1 MNEDKDPSYKELI
14 MQQLLGSSLSLLGGP
29 VRVKE
34 FLGGLSSWAGTSKD
48 ELVGMVCKEI
58 GQATA
63 NTLKEPLDQIMSS
76 RKLKITVELVTR
88 EDQQQKSS

>member
-1 MNEDKDPSYKELI
+1 MNEDKDPSYRELI
-14 MQQLLGSSLSLLGGP
+14 MKQILGSSLSLIGGP
-29 VRVKE
+29 VKVKE

-48 ELVGMVCKEI
+48 EIVGMVCKEI

-76 RKLKITVELVTR
+76 KKLKITVELVSR
-88 EDQQQKSS
+88 ENQQQKSS

>member
-1 MNEDKDPSYKELI
+1 MNEDKDPSYRELI

-29 VRVKE
+29 LKVKE
-34 FLGGLSSWAGTSKD
+34 FLGDLSSWAGTGKD
-48 ELVGMVCKEI
+48 EIVGMVCKEI
-58 GQATA
+58 GLATA

-88 EDQQQKSS
+88 DDQQQKSS